1 MQIYFTEDNK
11 REYMKCVQEIVDTN
25 WWSEGKYTQEFEQLC
40 KCECGTKEAVA
51 VSNCGSGLFMVC
63 KYLGVE
69 GKEVII
75 PGNTFYATTVAA
87 KMAGA
92 KVIYSDCNR
101 EDLCM
106 SYDDMISKVT
116 ENTAAVIVVHIGGHI
131 AFDIEKIARFCK
143 KRKIALIEDC
153 AHAHGATWN
162 GKRAGAWGI
171 AGVYSFYATKTLTTG
186 EGGMIVTN
194 NESIAEW
201 CKVYRNYGKRITGN
215 RLEFDKTIG
224 GMNFRISEFTAALG
238 CIQMRNLSNILE
250 YKRRIANKYDML
262 FENRVVLPEG
272 MQSGYYKYIAFN
284 QEIKWKAGKVFEL
297 ESQAC
302 YIDDEW
308 RSLENCIWIGNNHT
322 CIPIYSNKEYSD
334 LDIDEMKAL
343 IFI

>member
-1 MQIYFTEDNK
+1 
-11 REYMKCVQEIVDTN
+11 
-25 WWSEGKYTQEFEQLC
+25 
-40 KCECGTKEAVA
+40 
-51 VSNCGSGLFMVC
+51 
-63 KYLGVE
+63 
-69 GKEVII
+69 
-75 PGNTFYATTVAA
+75 
-87 KMAGA
+87 
-92 KVIYSDCNR
+92 
-101 EDLCM
+101 
-106 SYDDMISKVT
+106 
-116 ENTAAVIVVHIGGHI
+116 
-131 AFDIEKIARFCK
+131 
-143 KRKIALIEDC
+143 
-153 AHAHGATWN
+153 
-162 GKRAGAWGI
+162 
-171 AGVYSFYATKTLTTG
+171 
-186 EGGMIVTN
+186 MIVTN

-272 MQSGYYKYIAFN
+272 MQSGYYKYIVFN